1 MYISPTDNKHY
12 KTPVRKQNFSIAPI
26 SNMITI
32 SDNVR
37 ISLNPCPHGLTTA
50 YETLFSDGLLR
61 FLTELVTTFDA
72 RCDKVSDNK
81 NKFLNW

>member
-1 MYISPTDNKHY
+1 MYISPTDNKNY
-12 KTPVRKQNFSIAPI
+12 KTRSRKQNLNIA
-26 SNMITI
+26 SVLNMITI

-61 FLTELVTTFDA
+61 FLTELVTTFDT
-72 RCDKVSDNK
+72 RCDKVSEK
-81 NKFLNW
+81 NKKEIVN